1 MRSYTDLLSANGLKL
16 ELHLPDT
23 DSFPLFIY
31 FHGGGLVGGGV
42 TACRNFAET
51 LCKRGIGV
59 LGVQY
64 HLYPKEGCGDV
75 HYPMYIDDCA
85 AAVKWAFE
93 HIGEYGDC
101 TGIYAGGS
109 SAGGYISMMLCFNKT
124 FLAAYDLAPTDLA
137 GFIHDAG
144 QPTAHFN
151 VLKKERGVDH
161 RRVIVDETAPLYYVG
176 MDAAYPPMI
185 FFVSDHDMENRL
197 EQTEL
202 MLSTLRHFGHTE
214 ENGIHHKLL
223 EGTHNQTFFDKDENG
238 DSLLG
243 LLIEDFIKMI
253 EAERA
258 AKV

>member
-1 MRSYTDLLSANGLKL
+1 MRSYTDLLSDNGLKL
-16 ELHLPDT
+16 ELHLPENGV
-23 DSFPLFIY
+23 FPLFIY

-109 SAGGYISMMLCFNKT
+109 SAGGYISMMLCFDKT
-124 FLAAYDLAPTDLA
+124 HLAKYGIAPTDLA

-223 EGTHNQTFFDKDENG
+223 VGTHNQTFFDKDENG

-258 AKV
+258 AKA

>member
-1 MRSYTDLLSANGLKL
+1 MRSLTELYNENGLKL
-16 ELHLPDT
+16 ELHLPET
-23 DSFPLFIY
+23 DGFPLFIY

-51 LCKRGIGV
+51 LCKRGIAV

-64 HLYPKEGCGDV
+64 HLYPKDGCGDV

-85 AAVKWAFE
+85 AAIRWAFD
-93 HIGEYGDC
+93 HIGEYGRC

-109 SAGGYISMMLCFNKT
+109 SAGGYISMMLCFDKT
-124 FLAAYDLAPTDLA
+124 FLAKYGIAPTDLA

-151 VLKKERGVDH
+151 VIAKERGMDH
-161 RRVIVDETAPLYYVG
+161 RRVIVDETAPLYHIG
-176 MDAAYPPMI
+176 EDKTYPPMI
-185 FFVSDHDMENRL
+185 FFVSDHDMENRP
-197 EQTEL
+197 EQTQL
-202 MLSTLRHFGHTE
+202 VISTLRHFGHTE
-214 ENGIHHKLL
+214 KNGIHYKLL

-258 AKV
+258 AKA